1 MFKNIANIDSFLNDG
16 DYSTN
21 IIPDTEEL
29 EYTEKL
35 KRVQKVKPTRV
46 PGKARIFS
54 MLLLTAVIGTIAG
67 IAGYHKI
74 TALDAGNSLIA
85 DMFNENI
92 LNEVLPESAAIS
104 ATSTKREV
112 ISVSRAITKPDP
124 FMPYRDLSDSFN
136 APPKFELLEPPESA
150 SEGSDAARVM
160 DVSVSGILY
169 DLYSPSAILNIEGTD
184 HLVKKGDTMSN
195 YQILDINKNSVTVKL
210 GQNVYRAGIGE
221 TLTSNTGDIHY
232 NKVSNLD
239 SKFGGKNGK

>member
-16 DYSTN
+16 DYNTN
-21 IIPDTEEL
+21 VIPEIKEL
-29 EYTEKL
+29 EKNKRLKPASKPSKIKL
-35 KRVQKVKPTRV
+35 W
-46 PGKARIFS
+46 S
-54 MLLLTAVIGTIAG
+54 MLFLTAVIGTIAG
-67 IAGYHKI
+67 IAGYHKV
-74 TALDAGNSLIA
+74 TALEAGNSLVSGI
-85 DMFNENI
+85 FSENI
-92 LNEVLPESAAIS
+92 LNEVVPESAAIS

-112 ISVSRAITKPDP
+112 ISVSRTITKPDP
-124 FMPYRDLSDSFN
+124 FMPYRDVTNSFN

-169 DLYSPSAILNIEGTD
+169 DLCSPSAILNIEGTD

-195 YQILDINKNSVTVKL
+195 YQILDINKDSVTVKL

-221 TLTSNTGDIHY
+221 MLTSNTGDIHY